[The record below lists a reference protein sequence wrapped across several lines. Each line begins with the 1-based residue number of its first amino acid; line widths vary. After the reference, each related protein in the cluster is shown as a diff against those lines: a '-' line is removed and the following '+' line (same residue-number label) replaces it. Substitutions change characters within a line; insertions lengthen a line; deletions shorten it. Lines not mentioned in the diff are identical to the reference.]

1 MIPFRLLVVLIL
13 TIHILLK
20 INRKELLILHGYLFF
35 FFIISEQQ
43 KIQQVSKI
51 KYYANVQTRGRKRK
65 PKTQAYT
72 QSTHTKTTGA
82 LPQHTYKKK
91 NNPKKKKKKKKKKK

>member
-1 MIPFRLLVVLIL
+1 MDTCFSSSLYQSN
-13 TIHILLK
+13 H
-20 INRKELLILHGYLFF
+20 
-35 FFIISEQQ
+35 

-51 KYYANVQTRGRKRK
+51 KYYANDQTRGRKRK

-82 LPQHTYKKK
+82 LPQHTYTKKTNPKVKKK
-91 NNPKKKKKKKKKKK
+91 MFKH